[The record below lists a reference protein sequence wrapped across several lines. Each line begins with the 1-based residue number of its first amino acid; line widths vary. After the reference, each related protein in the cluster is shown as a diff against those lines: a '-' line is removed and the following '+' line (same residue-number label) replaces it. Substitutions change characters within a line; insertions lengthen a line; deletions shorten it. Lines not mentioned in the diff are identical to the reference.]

1 MSKRGDN
8 SLKGVVTKMEAIK
21 LDAQVRLERNKFHKH
36 SLRKNGFV
44 PAVIYGKS
52 MNSMAIAVNTNELQK
67 IMGEAGSNALIHLS
81 IKKDGAAEDHQVLV
95 KSVQRDALHGTLI
108 HVDFHQVSLK
118 DTVTA
123 TVPVHLE
130 GNAPGVSK
138 GGILAQPMRAVEVEC
153 LASNIPD
160 AITLDISNLDIGQEI
175 TLADL
180 VLPQGVK
187 AIGEGHSHVVAIYT
201 ARSTDVEEVAKEEA
215 EEPEEKEE

>member
-1 MSKRGDN
+1 
-8 SLKGVVTKMEAIK
+8 MEAIK
-21 LDAQVRLERNKFHKH
+21 MDAKLRLEKNKSHKH

-52 MNSMAIAVNTNELQK
+52 MNSTAITVNANELQK
-67 IMGEAGSNALIHLS
+67 IMHEAGSNALIHIS
-81 IKKDGAAEDHQVLV
+81 IKREDATEDHQVLV
-95 KSVQRDALHGTLI
+95 KSVQREPLHGTLI

-123 TVPVHLE
+123 TVPVHLT
-130 GNAPGVSK
+130 GAAPGVAK

-153 LASNIPD
+153 LASNIPES
-160 AITLDISNLDIGQEI
+160 ITVDISGLDIGQEI

-187 AIGEGHSHVVAIYT
+187 AVGDGHAHVVAIYT
-201 ARSTDVEEVAKEEA
+201 TRATEVEEADKEAA
-215 EEPEEKEE
+215 EEPKEKEE